1 MDRQQAEAEPA
12 AELHDG
18 AAVAPPGGRA
28 GRRGEG
34 EVDLIAD
41 REAVDALQQ
50 EREVEGLLQLDDDRR
65 LLAAPGDQAAAA
77 DLRLHAIALACQDG
91 LHRFIEIRS
100 DALPV
105 GDKSV
110 RK

>member
-12 AELHDG
+12 AELHDS

-28 GRRGEG
+28 GRRSEG

-65 LLAAPGDQAAAA
+65 LVAAAGDQVAAAA
-77 DLRLHAIALACQDG
+77 LRLPGIALAFQAG
-91 LHRFIEIRS
+91 LPRFIELFF
-100 DALPV
+100 AGV
-105 GDKSV
+105 GHAT
-110 RK
+110 